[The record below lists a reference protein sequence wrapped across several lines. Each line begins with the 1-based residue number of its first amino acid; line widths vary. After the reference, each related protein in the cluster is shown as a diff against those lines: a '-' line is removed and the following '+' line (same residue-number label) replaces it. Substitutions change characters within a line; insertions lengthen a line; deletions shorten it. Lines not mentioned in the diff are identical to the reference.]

1 MKRQLG
7 KYKTSLYVHLFTA
20 LTAIGAFIQ
29 INIPVEPIPMH
40 FTLQVFLCTAG
51 RIFARGKTWQFKY
64 RHLSDDWTLWC
75 SDLRIRWRTILPVK
89 TNFWIFARTFSL
101 LQVLFGMLT
110 DRFAPKRFLTYVF
123 YFHGRALCDVLIR
136 QPLFLLCQQL
146 HRTHYRIVENCS
158 DQLLPF
164 NCSRRFCPV
173 CAISNCCAAADHY
186 YEKNFTLN
194 PFRLRYH
201 SSAFSLRNS

>member
-1 MKRQLG
+1 MK
-7 KYKTSLYVHLFTA
+7 KTTWKVQDLTLCALFTA

-40 FTLQVFLCTAG
+40 FTLQFFFALLAGFLLG
-51 RIFARGKTWQFKY
+51 GKLGSWN
-64 RHLSDDWTLWC
+64 LSDDRTLWC

-89 TNFWIFARTFSL
+89 TNFWIFARIFLCCRCCWNADRPICPEAVSHL
-101 LQVLFGMLT
+101 L
-110 DRFAPKRFLTYVF
+110 F

-146 HRTHYRIVENCS
+146 HRTHHRIVENCS

-201 SSAFSLRNS
+201 SSAFSP

>member
-1 MKRQLG
+1 MK
-7 KYKTSLYVHLFTA
+7 KTTWKVQDLTLCALFTA

-29 INIPVEPIPMH
+29 INIPVEPIPM
-40 FTLQVFLCTAG
+40 
-51 RIFARGKTWQFKY
+51 
-64 RHLSDDWTLWC
+64 WC

-89 TNFWIFARTFSL
+89 TNFWISARIFLCCRCCWNADRPICPEAVSHL
-101 LQVLFGMLT
+101 L
-110 DRFAPKRFLTYVF
+110 F

-146 HRTHYRIVENCS
+146 HRTHHRIVENCS

-201 SSAFSLRNS
+201 SSAFL